1 MLSYLIA
8 WCKKIDILLDDNVY
22 DEDTILMLRQVYD
35 KVEDKMLE
43 FETDDDS
50 DDSDYVD
57 DSDFTESSDDSDFFD
72 YSDEDD

>member
-8 WCKKIDILLDDNVY
+8 WCKKIDILLEDNVY
-22 DEDTILMLRQVYD
+22 DEDTILMLREVYN
-35 KVEDKMLE
+35 KVEDKIIDYE
-43 FETDDDS
+43 SDDS

-57 DSDFTESSDDSDFFD
+57 DSDFTESSDDSDFSD

>member
-1 MLSYLIA
+1 MLSYLLK

-22 DEDTILMLRQVYD
+22 DEDTILMLREVYN
-35 KVEDKMLE
+35 KVEDKIIDYE
-43 FETDDDS
+43 SDDS

>member
-22 DEDTILMLRQVYD
+22 DEDTILMLREVYN
-35 KVEDKMLE
+35 KVEDKIIDYE
-43 FETDDDS
+43 SDDS

-57 DSDFTESSDDSDFFD
+57 DSDFTESSDDSDFSD

>member
-22 DEDTILMLRQVYD
+22 DEDTILMLREVYN
-35 KVEDKMLE
+35 KVEDKIIDYE
-43 FETDDDS
+43 SDDS

>member
-1 MLSYLIA
+1 MLSYLLK

-22 DEDTILMLRQVYD
+22 DEDTILMLREVYN
-35 KVEDKMLE
+35 KVEDKIIDYE
-43 FETDDDS
+43 SDDS

-57 DSDFTESSDDSDFFD
+57 DSDFTESSDDSDFSD